1 MDRATRLRKCEAFS
15 KCLFVHEQPRFLPGR
30 YFFLK
35 VIVPAPNYLPT
46 LHYEYMI
53 FLAYSAE
60 WLFQVTQPA
69 WIRHPWLSHAFR
81 RRPVCELL
89 EAWQNMRKSIHPTQA
104 ALRKVC
110 AFLRGY
116 KRKRSEKRGRKNHS
130 MLARGFPDGYSKFGG
145 KMRNIY

>member
-1 MDRATRLRKCEAFS
+1 MFWQDFFYVPRNATEEMRSIFEVLIRALLPC
-15 KCLFVHEQPRFLPGR
+15 FLPGR
-30 YFFLK
+30 FLLLSQK
-35 VIVPAPNYLPT
+35 GADFSLRFKLRIYD
-46 LHYEYMI
+46 
-53 FLAYSAE
+53 FLAYSAV
-60 WLFQVTQPA
+60 WFLYATQPA

-116 KRKRSEKRGRKNHS
+116 KRKRSEKRGRKNYS
-130 MLARGFPDGYSKFGG
+130 MLAKGFSDGYG
-145 KMRNIY
+145 KSG